1 MENNNLL
8 NKGGEEMS
16 AAALKSLHH
25 LQMLKVFSNMTEATR
40 QAYLQTQAL
49 QKKPYYMSPPPPP
62 APGGFSKEQGSFNKD
77 PIRPYPLST
86 PDIKTPRV
94 SPLVGHM
101 CVSLCLSVCDCIC
114 DCVCDYM

>member
-1 MENNNLL
+1 
-8 NKGGEEMS
+8 MS

-49 QKKPYYMSPPPPP
+49 QKKPYYMSPPP
-62 APGGFSKEQGSFNKD
+62 AGGFSKEQGSFNKE

-94 SPLVGHM
+94 SFI
-101 CVSLCLSVCDCIC
+101 S
-114 DCVCDYM
+114 

>member
-1 MENNNLL
+1 LENKNLL
-8 NKGGEEMS
+8 NKGGDDMS

-40 QAYLQTQAL
+40 QAYLQSQAL
-49 QKKPYYMSPPPPP
+49 QKKPYYMNPPPPTS
-62 APGGFSKEQGSFNKD
+62 GFSKEQAGFNKE

-94 SPLVGHM
+94 SPSISA
-101 CVSLCLSVCDCIC
+101 VSLLIDL
-114 DCVCDYM
+114 

>member
-1 MENNNLL
+1 
-8 NKGGEEMS
+8 MS

-25 LQMLKVFSNMTEATR
+25 LQMLKVFSNMTDATR

-49 QKKPYYMSPPPPP
+49 QKKPFYMSPPPP
-62 APGGFSKEQGSFNKD
+62 AGGFSKEQGFNKE

-94 SPLVGHM
+94 SGKFQRVLI
-101 CVSLCLSVCDCIC
+101 SAT
-114 DCVCDYM
+114 